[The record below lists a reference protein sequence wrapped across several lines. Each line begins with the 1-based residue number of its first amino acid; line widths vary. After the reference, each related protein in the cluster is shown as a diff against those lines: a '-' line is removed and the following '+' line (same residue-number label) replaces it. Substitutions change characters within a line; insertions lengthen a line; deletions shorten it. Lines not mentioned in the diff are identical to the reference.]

1 MVLKPQAKLFLNFN
15 VFVLI
20 IFHNPLFSTGEE
32 FPQIIDRSPYKINEE
47 LGSKAALHYG
57 DIILSPKQLKL
68 RRFNT
73 KYSKGVIKHIAIKE
87 KANNRW
93 PNNEVPYIFS
103 DKYTDAQKRKIID
116 AFKTLETNS
125 CFRFVPKSSLHRD
138 YLFIDRLDGC
148 FSFVGKIGGRQLDK
162 FIQIQYHNVD
172 PEKLINFEKI
182 PLPDVD
188 LYHDYDYNSIMHYD
202 ATAFGKMDPI
212 TLRPMITMVPVKTG
226 VRLMDNLVLTR
237 LDAQKLNILGSCGT
251 HQTRP
256 PPIPE
261 DYLLE
266 EPLTTNQINTNSIVD
281 EAEPR
286 SETKIKVTK
295 ISDPA
300 HKLVCKDRSLECD
313 NFKKKGFCSNFRYKT
328 LMKVH
333 CRNSCQFCGQP
344 HSDENTNSAFNEIP
358 SDYRI

>member
-1 MVLKPQAKLFLNFN
+1 M
-15 VFVLI
+15 
-20 IFHNPLFSTGEE
+20 
-32 FPQIIDRSPYKINEE
+32 
-47 LGSKAALHYG
+47 
-57 DIILSPKQLKL
+57 
-68 RRFNT
+68 
-73 KYSKGVIKHIAIKE
+73 
-87 KANNRW
+87 
-93 PNNEVPYIFS
+93 
-103 DKYTDAQKRKIID
+103 D
-116 AFKTLETNS
+116 AFKTLEANS

-148 FSFVGKIGGRQLDK
+148 FSFVGKIGGRQLLSLAGGCLYDYIIWHEVMHALGLEHEHQRPDRDK

-202 ATAFGKMDPI
+202 ATAFGKM
-212 TLRPMITMVPVKTG
+212 VKTG
-226 VRLMDNLVLTR
+226 VHLMDNLVLTR
-237 LDAQKLNILGSCGT
+237 FDAQKLNILGRCST
-251 HQTRP
+251 QQTRP

-286 SETKIKVTK
+286 AESKIKVTK

-300 HKLVCKDRSLECD
+300 HKLVCKDRSLECE
-313 NFKKKGFCSNFRYKT
+313 NFKKKGFCSNYRYKT

-333 CRNSCQFCGQP
+333 CRNSCEFCGQP
-344 HSDENTNSAFNEIP
+344 HSDENINNAFNEIP
-358 SDYRI
+358 LDNRI